1 MKAQHIFYLGGII
14 NMEHLHKSLNQQ
26 IANWSVLYT
35 KLHKYHWYVKGPAF
49 FKLHEK
55 FEEFY
60 NEATLM
66 VDEVAERLLTIGG
79 QPLST
84 LGEYVANASIKED
97 TNINLTAEQMVTEL
111 IADYET
117 LVKESRALIALAEEA
132 EDQETADIF
141 TEKISEIEKDVWM
154 LKAFLG

>member
-1 MKAQHIFYLGGII
+1 MATLGG
-14 NMEHLHKSLNQQ
+14 
-26 IANWSVLYT
+26 
-35 KLHKYHWYVKGPAF
+35 
-49 FKLHEK
+49 
-55 FEEFY
+55 
-60 NEATLM
+60 
-66 VDEVAERLLTIGG
+66 
-79 QPLST
+79 
-84 LGEYVANASIKED
+84 YVANASIKED